1 MRGIARNAFHTLR
14 RALPSYPFFLGSF
27 FDVLECNGDPR
38 SPSLSVS
45 NIVPKSAKSFRRHL
59 TLGDVAIASHGLL
72 VTLQFT
78 KTIQF
83 GGRHLHIFLLAVIPC
98 FSLFTHDS
106 FSPRTLFLSRVFHFR
121 SQGPRSA
128 YKT

>member
-1 MRGIARNAFHTLR
+1 MVSFCVFLFTFYLIARLA
-14 RALPSYPFFLGSF
+14 
-27 FDVLECNGDPR
+27 
-38 SPSLSVS
+38 

-106 FSPRTLFLSRVFHFR
+106 FSPRTLFLSRFFHVR

>member
-1 MRGIARNAFHTLR
+1 M
-14 RALPSYPFFLGSF
+14 
-27 FDVLECNGDPR
+27 
-38 SPSLSVS
+38 
-45 NIVPKSAKSFRRHL
+45 PKSAKSFRRHL

-83 GGRHLHIFLLAVIPC
+83 GGRHLPFFFCLPLYPAG

-106 FSPRTLFLSRVFHFR
+106 FSPPHAVLVPVFSFQVTRTSFRVQNIVLCLLSVHIWSQSGFPIHRVSGELPSRALGAAYRGKLLAVFR
-121 SQGPRSA
+121 
-128 YKT
+128 